1 MVGLVGKKLGMTRV
15 FDEKGIVTPVTV
27 IEAGACRVTQVK
39 TEKSDGYNAVQLGY
53 GKKKEK
59 NVNKPELGHLNKAV
73 ADYVPAGLKEFRLA
87 DVSSYELGQDISVEI
102 FAEGENVKVSG
113 VTKGRGFQGVVKRH
127 GFSGGDETHGNTS
140 HRVPGSIGQCAD
152 PSRVFKNK
160 KLPGQYG
167 NANLTVKNLKIVKV
181 DAERGYIFVKGA
193 VPGPTNGTVTVTK
206 C

>member
-1 MVGLVGKKLGMTRV
+1 MTRV

-39 TEKSDGYNAVQLGY
+39 TVDSDGYNAVQLGY

-73 ADYVPAGLKEFRLA
+73 ADYVPAGLKEFRLP
-87 DVSSYELGQDISVEI
+87 DVSSYELGQGVSVEI
-102 FAEGENVKVSG
+102 FSEGENVKVSG
-113 VTKGRGFQGVVKRH
+113 VTKGRGFSGVIKRH

-160 KLPGQYG
+160 KMPGQYG
-167 NANLTVKNLKIVKV
+167 NVNLTVKNLKVVKI